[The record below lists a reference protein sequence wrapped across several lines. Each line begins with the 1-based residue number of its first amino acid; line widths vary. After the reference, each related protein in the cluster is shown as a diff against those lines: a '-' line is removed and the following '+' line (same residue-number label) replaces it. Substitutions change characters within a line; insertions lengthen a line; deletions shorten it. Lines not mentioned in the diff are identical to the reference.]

1 MNKSS
6 YSKKNYCVYRS
17 THGKVKQSENSDCHH
32 ELERIEQFQEWDN
45 WQGQQ
50 KKAKSTSS
58 QRRRRKQVLKKKKNS
73 MERSGMM
80 KGKLCLY
87 IPPRVLN
94 FSHVD
99 SLAAAIHVETPV
111 RMHDDFD

>member
-1 MNKSS
+1 
-6 YSKKNYCVYRS
+6 
-17 THGKVKQSENSDCHH
+17 
-32 ELERIEQFQEWDN
+32 
-45 WQGQQ
+45 
-50 KKAKSTSS
+50 
-58 QRRRRKQVLKKKKNS
+58 
-73 MERSGMM
+73 MM